1 MGYMDEINVLIT
13 VPFPE
18 PLLARLQAVSP
29 KLQFHVHPA
38 RTPQE
43 LPEELLP
50 TTDVLYTIDTLPP
63 RENVP
68 NLAWIQCHYAGVE
81 HISDHPLL
89 RSKVQVT
96 TMSGAAAPQMAEYAL
111 MSILALARR
120 LPLMVIDKA
129 EKHWD
134 DDRFTRFRPCD
145 LCGST
150 VGIVGY
156 GSVGREV
163 ARLCHAFGARI
174 LATKRDL
181 KNLEDVGYIPEGL
194 GDRNAD
200 LVARLY
206 PPQAL
211 QTMAKECDFLVV
223 SVPLTPNTRGLVGE
237 KVFAALKSTAFLIDI
252 SRGGVVDQGALVT
265 ALNDKRLA
273 GAALDVY
280 PLEPLPEKSPLW
292 EFPNVI
298 LSPHIAGAS
307 SKYFER
313 AADLFQI
320 NLQRYLDGK
329 PLLNLYKPKLGY

>member
-1 MGYMDEINVLIT
+1 MGYMEEINVLIT
-13 VPFPE
+13 LPFPE
-18 PLLARLQAVSP
+18 PLLARLQAISP

-38 RTPQE
+38 RTPDE

-50 TTDVLYTIDTLPP
+50 TTEVLYTIDTLPP
-63 RENVP
+63 RESVP

-81 HISDHPLL
+81 HISDNPLL

-120 LPLMVIDKA
+120 LPRMVIDKA

-134 DDRFTRFRPCD
+134 DDRFTRFRPHD
-145 LCGST
+145 LRGST

-163 ARLCHAFGARI
+163 ARLCNAFGARI

-181 KNLEDVGYIPEGL
+181 KNLEDVGYIPDGL

-200 LVARLY
+200 LVTRLY
-206 PPQAL
+206 PPEAL
-211 QTMAKECDFLVV
+211 KTMAKECDFLVV
-223 SVPLTPNTRGLVGE
+223 TAPLTPNTRGLVGE
-237 KVFAALKSTAFLIDI
+237 KVIAALKPTAFLIDI

-265 ALNDKRLA
+265 ALNDNRLA

-298 LSPHIAGAS
+298 VSPHIAGAS
-307 SKYFER
+307 SKYFEQ

-329 PLLNLYKPKLGY
+329 PLLNLYESKLGY